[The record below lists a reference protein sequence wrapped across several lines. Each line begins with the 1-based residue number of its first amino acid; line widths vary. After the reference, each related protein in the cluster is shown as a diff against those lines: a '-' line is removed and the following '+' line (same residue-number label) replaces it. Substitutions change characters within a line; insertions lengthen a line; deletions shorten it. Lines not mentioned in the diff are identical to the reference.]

1 MRQVKHRTP
10 TGRPHRV
17 AELLR
22 ERLALI
28 LLFKCADP
36 RLKEVTLT
44 EVEMSPDLRQAK
56 VFYVTRENVDRDL
69 VQIALDKAQGFI
81 KAEVARENLF
91 RLMPEFHFLPDPG
104 LDRAA
109 RLEELLKAAKRAG
122 IGSGIPNLIYG
133 KADSV
138 KPFYSIGIRGSF
150 KVGVVALPTISEQ
163 RW

>member
-1 MRQVKHRTP
+1 MRDVKHRTP

-56 VFYVTRENVDRDL
+56 VFYVARENVDRDQ
-69 VQIALDKAQGFI
+69 VQIALDKALGFI
-81 KAEVARENLF
+81 KGEVARENLF
-91 RLMPEFHFLPDPG
+91 RLMPEFFFLPDTG

-109 RLEELLKAAKRAG
+109 RLAKLFAEAG
-122 IGSGIPNLIYG
+122 VATTSG
-133 KADSV
+133 KKDDS
-138 KPFYSIGIRGSF
+138 
-150 KVGVVALPTISEQ
+150 
-163 RW
+163 

>member
-1 MRQVKHRTP
+1 VRLVKQRTP

-109 RLEELLKAAKRAG
+109 RVEELLKEAG
-122 IGSGIPNLIYG
+122 V
-133 KADSV
+133 ATDSM
-138 KPFYSIGIRGSF
+138 KKDDG
-150 KVGVVALPTISEQ
+150 
-163 RW
+163 

>member
-28 LLFKCADP
+28 LLHKCADP
-36 RLKEVTLT
+36 RLQELTLT

-56 VFYVTRENVDRDL
+56 VFYVIRENVDP
-69 VQIALDKAQGFI
+69 VQVQMAMDKALGFI

-91 RLMPEFHFLPDPG
+91 RLMPEFFFLPDPG

-109 RLEELLKAAKRAG
+109 KLEKLFQAAKAG
-122 IGSGIPNLIYG
+122 PGTGG
-133 KADSV
+133 D
-138 KPFYSIGIRGSF
+138 FD
-150 KVGVVALPTISEQ
+150 T
-163 RW
+163 

>member
-1 MRQVKHRTP
+1 
-10 TGRPHRV
+10 V

-109 RLEELLKAAKRAG
+109 RVEELLKEAG
-122 IGSGIPNLIYG
+122 V
-133 KADSV
+133 ATDSM
-138 KPFYSIGIRGSF
+138 KKDDG
-150 KVGVVALPTISEQ
+150 
-163 RW
+163 